1 MPEVMWVWDYE
12 RRDLGSWPTDY
23 KGHNKPTP
31 ILTLDDLEAWLR
43 GMSNLDYLAD
53 SMEAISR
60 KETIQALLAQVQA
73 WRKGGQ

>member
-31 ILTLDDLEAWLR
+31 ILTLDQIEAWLR
-43 GMSNLDYLAD
+43 KARLKADLEAENNGYESAIDDLLD
-53 SMEAISR
+53 
-60 KETIQALLAQVQA
+60 QVQA